1 MPPKRK
7 RGKQY
12 SGPPSKKSRGSS
24 YSAAARQS
32 SRIGAART
40 LQSVVRRALAR
51 HMESKMTNQTSSDGV
66 EIGHNS
72 FLTMDSNMLETT
84 QGVGDGT
91 TGTANRIGDEITLK
105 GISMKFMIELN
116 ERYTDV
122 TFRMFVVK
130 KAKGDT
136 LDASTFFRC

>member
-12 SGPPSKKSRGSS
+12 SRPPSKKSRGSS

>member
-1 MPPKRK
+1 
-7 RGKQY
+7 
-12 SGPPSKKSRGSS
+12 
-24 YSAAARQS
+24 
-32 SRIGAART
+32 
-40 LQSVVRRALAR
+40 
-51 HMESKMTNQTSSDGV
+51 MTNQTSSDGV

-91 TGTANRIGDEITLK
+91 TGTANRIGDEITLT

-130 KAKGDT
+130 KAKGDDT